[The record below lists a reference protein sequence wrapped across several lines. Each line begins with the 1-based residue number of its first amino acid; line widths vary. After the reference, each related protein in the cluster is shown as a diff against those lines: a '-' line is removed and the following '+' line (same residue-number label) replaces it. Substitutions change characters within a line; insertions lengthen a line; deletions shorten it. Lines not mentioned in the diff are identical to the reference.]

1 VLRATGTNFFLFF
14 RRPLRKQDKRA
25 CLNDLL
31 ALLGNLLYRNSSA
44 QDSFRELHGF
54 ALVLPH
60 CATNL
65 HSPFTR
71 EWAFLCIRNACEGNE
86 LSQQYAASLQPLPN
100 TVVLKDEEMQ
110 RAGLEV
116 EVDPVTKKFVVKQPQ
131 V

>member
-1 VLRATGTNFFLFF
+1 MPHAYDAPYT
-14 RRPLRKQDKRA
+14 QDKRA

-44 QDSFRELHGF
+44 QDAFRELHGF

-65 HSPFTR
+65 QSPFTR

-86 LSQQYAASLQPLPN
+86 LSQQYAASLQPQPN

-116 EVDPVTKKFVVKQPQ
+116 EVDPITKKFVVKQPQ
-131 V
+131 LEGTALH